1 MGFASLLLLYK
12 AILYIFFGLITLA
25 ETQVCVDSGLLRSL
39 LHCAPHNRWDVGA
52 RGAFVLVLFMTFL
65 SLFLTSLSLNSP
77 SLLQKMW
84 QRLVNYLVFNLL
96 AVSAILDP
104 RLDVVL
110 KWGSWL
116 LLMASMR
123 LLCDLAR
130 NRFKALITYTPNA
143 AWWIHGK
150 IVTLL
155 VLLLLADFAI
165 FTFAMTTREDISTDQ
180 LFLVVSECFSLF
192 VVAVGALIKYGTY
205 YIDTVYYDGQWEHRG
220 SYSYYTDLFSKSII
234 LMVSLVYYATI
245 LHLHGVS
252 LNIFFDILIII
263 RLVVIV
269 VSLRTKFIAY
279 QNYRQLSNHIVNVY
293 KPLGPEELAEYN
305 DDCAICRDPMN
316 TALRLP
322 CGHIFHTTCLRS
334 WLEHNHNCPT
344 CRYALIAQAPAP
356 VTRATAPR
364 HAPNIPRAQPPP
376 PPPREP
382 IVEHLS
388 NEPLSP
394 TASRASPSH
403 PSEVLG
409 LSSSGTTSSNPF
421 TAASSSSAPSST
433 QAPYERST
441 SPEPNRRPVF
451 ELPTAPEASPSQ
463 QRAFQAPG
471 SPAAAHRAARRII
484 TSSSEATVRHEQMQ
498 ANMPGSQSVWSFSS
512 PSWLAWLPSLSVEVV
527 RGQDPGIGGMD
538 QRHLTVHRENL
549 EQVRAL
555 FPDIPESVALAD
567 LIATQSLTETINNI
581 IENRLSWSPS
591 HVDAPAARPASPPAR
606 TETHLATSSSA
617 PNSSSAP
624 TMAPSS
630 SSQASPS
637 LNSPSSSITRPVNSP
652 LKSRLVQSMPSSS
665 APSSSPNRRTPSP
678 VTAETYQDRKKA
690 MIEACREAYLQKHEK

>member
-1 MGFASLLLLYK
+1 M
-12 AILYIFFGLITLA
+12 
-25 ETQVCVDSGLLRSL
+25 
-39 LHCAPHNRWDVGA
+39 
-52 RGAFVLVLFMTFL
+52 
-65 SLFLTSLSLNSP
+65 
-77 SLLQKMW
+77 
-84 QRLVNYLVFNLL
+84 VFNLL

-155 VLLLLADFAI
+155 VLLLLADFAV
-165 FTFAMTTREDISTDQ
+165 FSFAMHTRDDISTDQ

-192 VVAVGALIKYGTY
+192 VVAVGALIKYATY

-279 QNYRQLSNHIVNVY
+279 QNYRQLSNHITNVY
-293 KPLGPEELAEYN
+293 KPMGPEELAEYN
-305 DDCAICRDPMN
+305 DDCVICRDPMSS
-316 TALRLP
+316 ALRLP

-344 CRYALIAQAPAP
+344 CRYALIAQSPAP
-356 VTRATAPR
+356 ITR
-364 HAPNIPRAQPPP
+364 
-376 PPPREP
+376 
-382 IVEHLS
+382 
-388 NEPLSP
+388 P
-394 TASRASPSH
+394 TASRYNSARPIVRQPVTQPSASSSSHLPSATNATEASSSQATAASPSASSIAGANTPIRSAPSH
-403 PSEVLG
+403 PTEI
-409 LSSSGTTSSNPF
+409 LSPAASSAAS
-421 TAASSSSAPSST
+421 ASSSSA
-433 QAPYERST
+433 
-441 SPEPNRRPVF
+441 SPANLSPGLSRKPVF
-451 ELPTAPEASPSQ
+451 EIPTASNSSPTRSRPSSATSPSTPQ
-463 QRAFQAPG
+463 
-471 SPAAAHRAARRII
+471 RAARKLI
-484 TSSSEATVRHEQMQ
+484 TSSSEATVRHEEMQ

-538 QRHLTVHRENL
+538 QRDLTVHRENL

-567 LIATQSLTETINNI
+567 LIATQSLHETINNI

-591 HVDAPAARPASPPAR
+591 NAAAQDARASSYGAIRSMPPTSSYTPSSSSYTSTPSSSFNASSAPNPSQSSARLSQASSSIAPSRPAPTP
-606 TETHLATSSSA
+606 ATSSS
-617 PNSSSAP
+617 PIRN
-624 TMAPSS
+624 
-630 SSQASPS
+630 
-637 LNSPSSSITRPVNSP
+637 
-652 LKSRLVQSMPSSS
+652 RLVQSMPSA
-665 APSSSPNRRTPSP
+665 APSSSNRRTPSP

-690 MIEACREAYLQKHEK
+690 MIEACRSAYLQKHAPQQ